1 MCAMKLLYFLTFL
14 AQTTSVLGLTAPQ
27 REFSERGSLRIV
39 RGAFRDGATRAT
51 IDTDNNIK

>member
-1 MCAMKLLYFLTFL
+1 MKLLYFLTFL
-14 AQTTSVLGLTAPQ
+14 ALTTSVLGLTAPQ